1 MPTLTIDNQ
10 TVTVP
15 EGTNVL
21 EAAQRL
27 GIVIPHFCYH
37 EALGAVGACR
47 LCAMK
52 FEQGPVKGIQMA
64 CLIPAQ
70 DGMVVSTVDA
80 DARELRAAVIEW
92 LMLNHP
98 HDCPVCDEGG
108 ECQLQDMTIAGG
120 HGIRRYRG
128 KKRTWRHQN
137 LGPFI
142 AQEMNRCIQCYRC
155 VRTYQDYCGGTDFGV
170 MGSRNRLF
178 FGRFRDGRLES
189 PFSGNLVDVC
199 PTGVFTDRTFRFRSR
214 AWDLQEAPSVC
225 PHCSLGCAVVPGV
238 RYRELQR
245 VRAGVNRRTNGFF
258 ICDRGRFG
266 HGHVNHPERPR
277 TPRQQGAESSWPE
290 ALATARRRLQ
300 DISEKYGP
308 RSIALLG
315 SSRASLEAL
324 ARLKDWGEKL
334 GGARFCS
341 EAAPHRDR
349 AARRLTACLGKR
361 TRSLEEIGRGD
372 LIVLAGSDPLNEAPV
387 LALALRQAVSR
398 GAVVQVL
405 DPRPVELSCAFRHI
419 PLAPTELLEVLRN
432 LAEEHPRQ
440 DRFGLAAAL
449 RQARRPILCGG
460 ADLLGEE
467 GVASLAAVAERH
479 DTGLFVTLAG
489 PNSFGGALLA
499 GDGPDADRLCDAMLA
514 GDIRAMVCLE
524 TDPLRDGP
532 AQMARAMG
540 KLEFLLVLDNLPNQ
554 AARQADIFLPTA
566 ALYESAGTLVN
577 NEGRLLPFGSVF
589 APGEPIAVTG
599 EGNHPPRDFR
609 PDTPG
614 DAPRPAWAVLTQLQ
628 QEPLSLNQ
636 IRLRLEARD
645 SRFAGLSLL
654 AAGDEGKRVGGRGLP
669 APAAAAEFPA
679 VTPSG
684 SLPLL
689 VVETLFGSEPLA
701 AHAPALDPV
710 RPQPQVWMHPD
721 TAAALGLAAGDRLR
735 LRTGP
740 EPLVLPLALEPRMA
754 KGLLLAG
761 RLRGTPLEIF
771 PAGVPVPCLVEK
783 GDDDA

>member
-37 EALGAVGACR
+37 EALGAVGSCR

-52 FEQGPVKGIQMA
+52 FEQGPVKGIEMA
-64 CLIPAQ
+64 CMVQAQ

-80 DARELRAAVIEW
+80 EAQELRAAVIEW

-128 KKRTWRHQN
+128 SKRTWHNQD
-137 LGPFI
+137 LGPFVV
-142 AQEMNRCIQCYRC
+142 QEMNRCIQCYRC

-170 MGSRNRLF
+170 MGSRNRVF

-199 PTGVFTDRTFRFRSR
+199 PTGVFTDKTFRFRSR
-214 AWDLQEAPSVC
+214 IWDLQEAPSIC
-225 PHCSLGCAVVPGV
+225 PHCSLGCAVVPGA

-266 HGHVNHPERPR
+266 YGHVNHPDRPR
-277 TPRQQGAESSWPE
+277 TPRLQGAETGWPE

-300 DISEKYGP
+300 DIAEKYGP
-308 RSIALLG
+308 QAIALLG
-315 SSRASLEAL
+315 SSRSSLEAL
-324 ARLKDWGEKL
+324 AQLKTWGERL
-334 GGARFCS
+334 GGARFCA
-341 EAAPHRDR
+341 EPVPRRDR
-349 AARRLTACLGKR
+349 AARRLAAGLGDRARCLDDIR
-361 TRSLEEIGRGD
+361 HSD
-372 LIVLAGSDPLNEAPV
+372 LIVLAGSDPLNEAPM
-387 LALALRQAVSR
+387 LALALRQAAR
-398 GAVVQVL
+398 CGAAIHVF
-405 DPRPVELSCAFRHI
+405 DPRPVELPCAFEHR
-419 PLAPTELLEVLRN
+419 PMTPDALVESLQNLDGDNVPAELQELS
-432 LAEEHPRQ
+432 Q
-440 DRFGLAAAL
+440 AL
-449 RQARRPILCGG
+449 QQARQPILCGG
-460 ADLLGEE
+460 ADLLGET
-467 GVASLAAVAERH
+467 GVATLAETAAKL
-479 DTGLFVTLAG
+479 DAGLFVTLAG
-489 PNSFGGALLA
+489 PNSFGSALLA
-499 GDGPDADRLCDAMLA
+499 GSGPDADQLCEEILT
-514 GDIRAMVCLE
+514 GQIRALVCLE
-524 TDPLRDGP
+524 NDPLRDGP

-577 NEGRLLPFGSVF
+577 NEGRMLAFGSVF
-589 APGEPIAVTG
+589 APGLPIRETEQG
-599 EGNHPPRDFR
+599 SHPPREFC
-609 PDTPG
+609 PTTPG
-614 DAPRPAWAVLTQLQ
+614 GAPRPAWAVLSQLQ
-628 QEPLSLNQ
+628 QENLSLNQ

-654 AAGDEGKRVGGRGLP
+654 AAGDEGKRVGGAGVQ
-669 APAAAAEFPA
+669 APAASDEFPA
-679 VTPSG
+679 TAPAA

-689 VVETLFGSEPLA
+689 VVDQLFGSELLA
-701 AHAPALDPV
+701 ALSPALDPV
-710 RPQPQVWMHPD
+710 KPQPKVLMHPE
-721 TAAALGLAAGDRLR
+721 TAAGLGLQQGDLLQ
-735 LRTGP
+735 LRTEL
-740 EPLVLPLALEPRMA
+740 EPFSLPLALEPRMA

-761 RLRGTPLEIF
+761 RLRSTPLELF
-771 PAGVPVPCLVEK
+771 PAGIPVPCLVEK
-783 GDDDA
+783 GGDDA